1 MAKRRK
7 ARLRGTR
14 TATRIE
20 QRKLLERV
28 AQLKERPQLLLPKCR
43 HPAGECPYPGV
54 REQLE
59 RAVEP
64 EERGFLGRLFG
75 RRLKDPLAL
84 ACGDE
89 AGR

>member
-7 ARLRGTR
+7 TRLRGTR

-28 AQLKERPQLLLPKCR
+28 AQLKEKPELLLPKCH

-59 RAVEP
+59 QAVQP
-64 EERGFLGRLFG
+64 DERGFLGRMFG
-75 RRLKDPLAL
+75 RRLKDPLARAL
-84 ACGDE
+84 RA
-89 AGR
+89 

>member
-1 MAKRRK
+1 MVLSMAKRRK

-20 QRKLLERV
+20 QRKLLERE
-28 AQLKERPQLLLPKCR
+28 AQQKEKPELLLPKCH

-59 RAVEP
+59 QAVTTSA
-64 EERGFLGRLFG
+64 
-75 RRLKDPLAL
+75 RRSARWW
-84 ACGDE
+84 G
-89 AGR
+89 